1 VTVHTLKAKVRK
13 GRLVLDVA
21 TDLPDGQ
28 EVELMLVGD
37 HARDELDDA
46 SRRALHASLALAAH
60 DIRDGRLLEGDA
72 VIDALLARNE

>member
-1 VTVHTLKAKVRK
+1 MHTLKATVRK

-28 EVELMLVGD
+28 EVQLVLLGD

-46 SRRALHASLALAAH
+46 SRRALHASLAHAAD
-60 DIRDGRLLEGDA
+60 DIRDGRLVDGED
-72 VIDALLARNE
+72 VIEALLARNE